1 MNMKQS
7 MLDTMTSSGGANR
20 TDADSAMKELASYV
34 FPITEDDNPTSS
46 TIQKRVAA
54 KDEYGNPATPVDFAW
69 AAAKFGDMQ
78 AVDEKQ
84 KFLVDLATSIVGERK
99 DTSMF
104 FPSHSQKETES
115 YGNRWHLVSKMKGG
129 PEVFELF
136 RTVAAPG
143 LTKLGLSSYSR
154 NADDHGESYTVRE
167 DNSAFEDVYGQYYSK
182 LENKLDAGCKFLKGK
197 SDDEDVLLYG
207 AYLNYIFTVFNNA
220 LTRIM
225 DSNGEE
231 INLVSEYKNDREAAL
246 KALMSESAKNIE
258 YYITGNMSR
267 NSIGSLKNSGS
278 VYNEGTDRMR
288 VVSAEEIEESDISEY
303 YAYPQYVIELLKLNP
318 QTLSKFIDVL
328 KTVGNGKY
336 QNIVQELSTLTTSAK
351 SPDGSKNPSDSKI
364 LDITPADLIAML
376 KDKAVIDEC
385 MRQQIGDIFNKKGG
399 SDWVG
404 KPGALDKLI
413 KTGTVQQGNADLR
426 DTRIVGIATGRSYR
440 EAKTRR
446 ENTGDGIIKE
456 THKGLLIAK
465 ATAVD
470 EQGKPSDERSQN
482 PNYANDIDY
491 SKEIE
496 KSNKYAENRGTVRT
510 IKFTTPD
517 SENTHEFVVNGTI
530 DERLAKF
537 DLNKVVSLKNAG
549 TGTHEYFIGIPRGLV
564 FAAMIGEDGNL
575 VRNENQGTLCAG
587 LKLDG
592 KPFTKNS
599 PGDVLDLPIS
609 KYCTAVAKYG
619 KTGRIRFA
627 SEESN
632 AFYTDMLNTLKNMKA
647 NSQSFNKVIPT
658 GDSKDEKLSVIRALI
673 EIKEPDT
680 VDKQKLVDSVK
691 AMLNDGMDVETYD
704 ENAKKFVFVPIP
716 AGHTYVRSK
725 TLLSHLVGMYNL
737 DSVNGFVDSEDV
749 QSILEA
755 VVPNKWD
762 ISQWNYGNVLKAERA
777 WHEQYGTHEEEEVH
791 YPDNMGED
799 AGEADVYNLI
809 DNTGYDDNDFS
820 NKDDGVSSENAIDA
834 LVGDIG
840 SNYGELARQI
850 YDNVFT
856 ELFADKEKARLEGNN
871 VVYTAKDA
879 QSLKENLIE
888 RYRAV
893 KDDFPVDI
901 SRVIENIPCDNF
913 NKFRKMY
920 NNAVYT
926 ALRDAPADT
935 DTSLR
940 VGMLLNNGNSISTT
954 VSNTL
959 SLLNRKVEG
968 DESLTP
974 DDKALIPAMGSLM
987 VKTALEKAGDNNE
1000 LSAHFD
1006 SEYLTSVFDKAF
1018 KEKYTEA
1025 SNDVKE
1031 AKKAAT
1037 SGIPM
1042 TRLQQH
1048 RFNKAARNWAIYDK
1062 IQKKIAADSNYVNK
1076 VAEMVSSIGNDIH
1089 GLRRTN
1095 KPTSTETFI
1104 PFIKDT
1110 TSTTEKR
1117 AGWPL
1122 VEFCTYNVEGKDES
1136 QLARMLDPA
1145 FANASIYNMMD
1156 RLLGSVPQNC
1166 LTLDYDVDKY
1176 GYTPVDVKSME
1187 VLKQNENQAIA
1198 SYLNTAKN
1206 NKGSC
1211 RYAIDKVNNI
1221 YAHQSNNDAVKMF
1234 ASENGSGNK
1243 SPYAYNNVDINLGE
1257 VKRFFDELMQLAES
1271 YNYLGG
1277 TSSNQKQKLVQQT
1290 ANNIRQGEK
1299 NLVNQY
1305 FVGLKQK
1312 FDAIV
1317 NNAASGAISE
1327 QDRDVLDTVMREVVV
1342 NPMNVLI
1349 NNNAKLITAF
1359 KYYKD
1364 IAQAGRRS
1372 AFQSGADYGLGNGAT
1387 KSTAKENEI
1396 VGRSP
1401 VINKLLPTLR
1411 YAVHVCQSKG
1421 FVDYVNNITSVG
1433 IKTAEEDYSAYCKD
1447 IAETGQSPIR
1457 ILNKAKTIAADSNP
1471 EAGDAYLNSVKQ
1483 TEKLFVNY
1491 GVPEDSS
1498 PLIRKQIAGRRVKE
1512 LVVLLY
1518 ETCRKIA
1525 NTFEGSKYGSLEA
1538 FIDAVAA
1545 NDVLMHI
1552 DISELLDLTLL
1563 DRLANLDAEL
1573 ELADVQTYK
1582 KVMNLA
1588 SGRSQDATE
1597 PFSNNNPMMRSV
1609 SHFRGNSRYAD
1620 ENTAGLI
1627 DKIISDEP
1635 LDTNALA
1642 NILADMDKEGDPAHG
1657 SAITFNGGTFDVVE
1671 TGDYNGTAAMS
1682 IVVHRGDR
1690 RTALNL
1696 KTNDILVVR
1705 DSSGYKNY
1713 ARVLADDITLSQF
1726 TKGEYI
1732 IDNIGLSAGK
1742 TNVPFS
1748 RYQPGN
1754 KLLAPAMAE
1763 KAMEVVDKMNDWYKQ
1778 YQPHDARPQAMPDDI
1793 RDKVLMLCLLYS
1805 KSSCAAEVK
1814 SLVIYSAWRVSNF
1827 SNNFKPSALLDNG
1840 LSFAGAEISTNRYAK
1855 RLISEIIEDFKRF
1868 ERGGTQQ
1875 DQDMY
1880 VRIVDELPKGIT
1892 EYIRDVEGYDTMPP
1906 ERVQETAEETAKTRE
1921 STGYVMDTLQTL
1933 TMLVN
1938 FIAQKKMKLINSGVV
1953 TIDDVKDVLRDKDVR
1968 KAFGIDSD
1976 PESLIKAL
1984 DNEYKEDIDQ
1994 ILAKN
1999 NASYESGN
2007 T

>member
-1 MNMKQS
+1 MNMNQS

-20 TDADSAMKELASYV
+20 TDADGTMKELASYV

-46 TIQKRVAA
+46 TIQKRLAV
-54 KDEYGNPATPVDFAW
+54 KDEYGNPANPVDFVW
-69 AAAKFGDMQ
+69 AAAKFGDMSS
-78 AVDEKQ
+78 ADEKQ
-84 KFLVDLATSIVGERK
+84 KFLVDLATSIVGEKK

-104 FPSHSQKETES
+104 FPTHSQKETES

-154 NADDHGESYTVRE
+154 NADDHGETYTVRE
-167 DNSAFEDVYGQYYSK
+167 DNNAFEDVYGQYYSK
-182 LENKLDAGCKFLKGK
+182 LEGKLDAGCKFLKGK
-197 SDDEDVLLYG
+197 SDDENVLLYG

-267 NSIGSLKNSGS
+267 NSIGSLTNSGS
-278 VYNEGTDRMR
+278 VYNTEADRLR
-288 VVSAEEIEESDISEY
+288 VVSTAEIEESDISEY
-303 YAYPQYVIELLKLNP
+303 YAYPKYVIELLKLNP

-328 KTVGNGKY
+328 NTVGNGKY

-364 LDITPADLIAML
+364 LDITPADLVAML

-385 MRQQIGDIFNKKGG
+385 IRQKIGDIFNKKGG

-404 KPGALDKLI
+404 KPGALDKLV
-413 KTGTVQQGNADLR
+413 KTGTVQQSNADIR
-426 DTRIVGIATGRSYR
+426 DTRIVGIATGKSYR

-470 EQGKPSDERSQN
+470 EQGRPSDERSQN

-491 SKEIE
+491 STEIE
-496 KSNKYAENRGTVRT
+496 KSNKYAENRGTVRK

-517 SENTHEFVVNGTI
+517 AKNTHEFVVNGTI

-537 DLNKVVSLKNAG
+537 NLNKVVSLKNAG
-549 TGTHEYFIGIPRGLV
+549 DGTHEYFIGIPRGLV
-564 FAAMIGEDGNL
+564 FAAMIGEDGTL

-627 SEESN
+627 SEDSN
-632 AFYTDMLNTLKNMKA
+632 SFFADMLNTLKNMKA
-647 NSQSFNKVIPT
+647 NSQSFKKVIPT
-658 GDSKDEKLSVIRALI
+658 GDSKNEKLSVIRALI

-691 AMLNDGMDVETYD
+691 AMLNDGMEVETYN
-704 ENAKKFVFVPIP
+704 ENTKKFAFVPIP
-716 AGHTYVRSK
+716 AGHPYVRSK
-725 TLLSHLVGMYNL
+725 TVLSHLVDMYNL
-737 DSVNGFVDSEDV
+737 DSVNGFVDSDGV
-749 QSILEA
+749 QRILEA

-820 NKDDGVSSENAIDA
+820 NKDDGVSSENAVDA

-840 SNYGELARQI
+840 TDYGKLAKGI
-850 YDNVFT
+850 YDNVFHN
-856 ELFADKEKARLEGNN
+856 LFADKEKARLNGEN
-871 VVYTAKDA
+871 VAYTAKDA
-879 QSLKENLIE
+879 QNLKSGLLLKYHE
-888 RYRAV
+888 A
-893 KDDFPVDI
+893 KDYFPVDI
-901 SRVIENIPCDNF
+901 SRVIENIPCDDF
-913 NKFRKMY
+913 NKFRKMHDA
-920 NNAVYT
+920 AVYT
-926 ALRDAPADT
+926 ALRNAPADT

-940 VGMLLNNGNSISTT
+940 VGMLLDNGESISTT
-954 VSNTL
+954 VSNAL
-959 SLLNRKVEG
+959 SLLKRKANG
-968 DESLTP
+968 DESLSP

-987 VKTALEKAGDNNE
+987 VKTALEKAGDDNE

-1006 SEYLTSVFDKAF
+1006 AEYLASVFDKAF
-1018 KEKYTEA
+1018 AKKYTEA
-1025 SNDVKE
+1025 ANDVKE
-1031 AKKAAT
+1031 AKEVAK
-1037 SGIPM
+1037 SGNRM

-1048 RFNKAARNWAIYDK
+1048 RFNKAERNWVIYDK
-1062 IQKKIAADSNYVNK
+1062 IQQKIAANPDYVNK
-1076 VAEMVSSIGNDIH
+1076 VAEMVASIGNDIRVI
-1089 GLRRTN
+1089 GSE
-1095 KPTSTETFI
+1095 KKQPSTETFI
-1104 PFIKDT
+1104 PFVKST
-1110 TSTTEKR
+1110 TSTSEGQ
-1117 AGWPL
+1117 AGVPL
-1122 VEFCTYNVEGKDES
+1122 VDFCIYNVEGKNES
-1136 QLARMLDPA
+1136 QLASMLDPA

-1156 RLLGSVPQNC
+1156 RLLSSVPQKC
-1166 LTLDYDVDKY
+1166 LTLDYDVDEY
-1176 GYTPVDVKSME
+1176 GYTPADLKSAE
-1187 VLKQNENQAIA
+1187 VLKQNEIQAIG
-1198 SYLNTAKN
+1198 SYLNTAEN
-1206 NKGSC
+1206 NKGRC
-1211 RYAIDKVNNI
+1211 QFAIDKVDRI
-1221 YAHQSNNDAVKMF
+1221 YIHQSNNDALKLF
-1234 ASENGSGNK
+1234 EAEKGSGNK
-1243 SPYAYNNVDINLGE
+1243 STYSYNNVDINLGE

-1317 NNAASGAISE
+1317 DKAISGAISE
-1327 QDRDVLDTVMREVVV
+1327 QDRDVLDTVMQDVVV
-1342 NPMNVLI
+1342 NPLNVLI

-1364 IAQAGRRS
+1364 IAQAGRRA
-1372 AFQSGADYGLGNGAT
+1372 AFQSGTNYGLGNGAA
-1387 KSTAKENEI
+1387 KSTSKENEI
-1396 VGRSP
+1396 VGRSG
-1401 VINKLLPTLR
+1401 VMNKCINTLR
-1411 YAVHVCQSKG
+1411 YVEHICQSTG
-1421 FVDYVNNITSVG
+1421 FVDYVKK
-1433 IKTAEEDYSAYCKD
+1433 IKDVDIDAAEEDYSAYCSD
-1447 IAETGQSPIR
+1447 TAETGQSPIR
-1457 ILNKAKTIAADSNP
+1457 ILNTARHLKPELRAAYLSKAK
-1471 EAGDAYLNSVKQ
+1471 E

-1491 GVPEDSS
+1491 GIPENGT
-1498 PLIRKQIAGRRVKE
+1498 PEEKQKITERRIQE
-1512 LVVLLY
+1512 LVLLLY

-1525 NTFEGSKYGSLEA
+1525 GTFEGRKYGSLEA

-1545 NDVLMHI
+1545 NDVLMYS
-1552 DISELLDLTLL
+1552 DVSELLDLKLL
-1563 DRLANLDAEL
+1563 ERLSNLDAEL
-1573 ELADVQTYK
+1573 EIADSQTYK
-1582 KVMNLA
+1582 VVMNLA

-1597 PFSNNNPMMRSV
+1597 PFANNNPMMRSV
-1609 SHFRGNSRYAD
+1609 SYFRGNSRYAD
-1620 ENTAGLI
+1620 ENTPGLI
-1627 DKIISDEP
+1627 DKIISDDP

-1642 NILADMDKEGDPAHG
+1642 EILADMDKEGDSAHG
-1657 SAITFNGGTFDVVE
+1657 SAITFNGGVFDVVE
-1671 TGDYNGTAAMS
+1671 RGNYNGTDAVA
-1682 IVVHRGDR
+1682 IVVKKGDR
-1690 RTALNL
+1690 RTPLTL
-1696 KTNDILVVR
+1696 KLNDILVIR
-1705 DSSGYKNY
+1705 DSSGYNNY
-1713 ARVLADDITLSQF
+1713 ARVLADDITTTQF
-1726 TKGEYI
+1726 TKGDYV
-1732 IDNIGLSAGK
+1732 IDNTGIAVGK
-1742 TNVPFS
+1742 QNVPFS
-1748 RYQPGN
+1748 RFQPGN

-1763 KAMEVVDKMNDWYKQ
+1763 KAMEVVNKMNDWYKQ
-1778 YQPHDARPQAMPDDI
+1778 YQPHDARPKTMPDDI

-1805 KSSCAAEVK
+1805 KSSCAAEIK

-1827 SNNFKPSALLDNG
+1827 SNNFKPSALLSNG

-1855 RLISEIIEDFKRF
+1855 RLISEIIEDLTRF

-1875 DQDMY
+1875 DQEMY
-1880 VRIVDELPKGIT
+1880 VRIVDELPQGIVD
-1892 EYIRDVEGYDTMPP
+1892 YIRDVEGYDTMPP
-1906 ERVQETAEETAKTRE
+1906 ERVQETAEETAQTRE
-1921 STGYVMDTLQTL
+1921 STGYVMDTVQTL
-1933 TMLVN
+1933 AMLVN
-1938 FIAQKKMKLINSGVV
+1938 FLAQKKLKMTNSGVV
-1953 TIDDVKDVLRDKDVR
+1953 TIDDVKDVLRDPDVQ
-1968 KAFGIDSD
+1968 KAFGFDSDSETD

-1984 DNEYKEDIDQ
+1984 DNEYKEDIEG

>member
-7 MLDTMTSSGGANR
+7 MLDTMTSSGGANMNE
-20 TDADSAMKELASYV
+20 ADSAMKELASYV

-46 TIQKRVAA
+46 MIQKRVAA

-69 AAAKFGDMQ
+69 AAAKFGDMS
-78 AVDEKQ
+78 AVEEKQ

-99 DTSMF
+99 DASMF
-104 FPSHSQKETES
+104 FPTHSQKDTES

-182 LENKLDAGCKFLKGK
+182 LERKLDAGCKFLKGK

-246 KALMSESAKNIE
+246 KALMSDSAKNIE

-267 NSIGSLKNSGS
+267 NSIGSLTNSGS
-278 VYNEGTDRMR
+278 VYNKESDHLR
-288 VVSAEEIEESDISEY
+288 VVSTAEIEESDISEY
-303 YAYPQYVIELLKLNP
+303 YAYPKYVIELLKLNP
-318 QTLSKFIDVL
+318 QTLSTFIDVL

-376 KDKAVIDEC
+376 KDKDVIDEC
-385 MRQQIGDIFNKKGG
+385 IRKKIGDIFNKNGG

-404 KPGALDKLI
+404 KPGALDKLV
-413 KTGTVQQGNADLR
+413 KTGTVQQGNADIR
-426 DTRIVGIATGRSYR
+426 DTRIVGIATGKSYR
-440 EAKTRR
+440 ETKTRR

-470 EQGKPSDERSQN
+470 EQGKPSDDRSQN

-496 KSNKYAENRGTVRT
+496 KSNKYAENGGTVRT

-517 SENTHEFVVNGTI
+517 SENPHEFVVNGTI

-537 DLNKVVSLKNAG
+537 NLNKVVSLKNAG
-549 TGTHEYFIGIPRGLV
+549 NGTHEYFIGIPRGLV
-564 FAAMIGEDGNL
+564 FAAEIGEDGTL

-632 AFYTDMLNTLKNMKA
+632 SFFADMLNTLKNMKA
-647 NSQSFNKVIPT
+647 NSQSFKKVIPT
-658 GDSKDEKLSVIRALI
+658 GESKNEKLSVIRALI

-691 AMLNDGMDVETYD
+691 AMLNDGMEVETYD
-704 ENAKKFVFVPIP
+704 ENAKKFVFVPIDQK
-716 AGHTYVRSK
+716 HTYVKSK
-725 TLLSHLVGMYNL
+725 KVLSHLVDMYNL
-737 DSVNGFVDSEDV
+737 DSVNGFVDSDDV
-749 QSILEA
+749 QRILEA

-809 DNTGYDDNDFS
+809 DNTGYDDNDFL
-820 NKDDGVSSENAIDA
+820 NKDDGISSENAIDA

-840 SNYGELARQI
+840 TDYGKLAKSI
-850 YDNVFT
+850 YDTVFLN
-856 ELFADKEKARLEGNN
+856 LFADKEKKGLEGEKP
-871 VVYTAKDA
+871 VYTAKDA
-879 QSLKENLIE
+879 QSLKSGLIAK
-888 RYRAV
+888 YRAA
-893 KDDFPVDI
+893 KDYFPVDI
-901 SRVIENIPCDNF
+901 SRVIENIPCDDF
-913 NKFRKMY
+913 NKFRNKHDE
-920 NNAVYT
+920 AVTT
-926 ALRDAPADT
+926 ALRNAPADT

-940 VGMLLNNGNSISTT
+940 VGMLLDNGESVSTT
-954 VSNTL
+954 VSNAL
-959 SLLNRKVEG
+959 SLLKRKAEG

-987 VKTALEKAGDNNE
+987 VKTALEKAGDDNE

-1006 SEYLTSVFDKAF
+1006 AEYLASVFDKAF
-1018 KEKYTEA
+1018 AEKYSEA
-1025 SNDVKE
+1025 ANDVKE
-1031 AKKAAT
+1031 AKEVAK
-1037 SGIPM
+1037 SGNRM

-1062 IQKKIAADSNYVNK
+1062 IQQKIAADSNYVNK
-1076 VAEMVSSIGNDIH
+1076 VAEMVASIGNDIRVI
-1089 GLRRTN
+1089 GSE
-1095 KPTSTETFI
+1095 KKQPSTETFI
-1104 PFIKDT
+1104 PFVKST
-1110 TSTTEKR
+1110 TSTSEGK

-1122 VEFCTYNVEGKDES
+1122 VDFCTYHVEDKNES
-1136 QLARMLDPA
+1136 QLASMLDPA

-1156 RLLGSVPQNC
+1156 RLLSSVPQKV
-1166 LTLDYDVDKY
+1166 LTLDYDVDEY
-1176 GYTPVDVKSME
+1176 GYTPADLKSAE
-1187 VLKQNENQAIA
+1187 VLKQNEIQAIG
-1198 SYLNTAKN
+1198 SYLNTAEN
-1206 NKGSC
+1206 NKGRC
-1211 RYAIDKVNNI
+1211 QFAIDKVDRI
-1221 YAHQSNNDAVKMF
+1221 YNHQSNDDAVKMF
-1234 ASENGSGNK
+1234 ESENGRGNK
-1243 SPYAYNNVDINLGE
+1243 SPYSYKNVDINLGE

-1317 NNAASGAISE
+1317 DKAISGAISE
-1327 QDRDVLDTVMREVVV
+1327 QDRNVLDTVMQEVVV
-1342 NPMNVLI
+1342 NPLNVLI

-1364 IAQAGRRS
+1364 IAQAGRRA
-1372 AFQSGADYGLGNGAT
+1372 AFQSGANHGLGNGAS
-1387 KSTAKENEI
+1387 KSTSKENEI
-1396 VGRSP
+1396 VGRSG
-1401 VINKLLPTLR
+1401 VMNKCINTLR
-1411 YAVHVCQSKG
+1411 YVEHICQSEG
-1421 FVDYVNNITSVG
+1421 FVDYVNKIKSVD
-1433 IKTAEEDYSAYCKD
+1433 IHKAEEDYSAYCND
-1447 IAETGQSPIR
+1447 VAETGQSPIR
-1457 ILNKAKTIAADSNP
+1457 ILNTARQLKP
-1471 EAGDAYLNSVKQ
+1471 ELRAAYLSKVKQ
-1483 TEKLFVNY
+1483 TEKMFVNY
-1491 GVPEDSS
+1491 GIPEKC
-1498 PLIRKQIAGRRVKE
+1498 PAKIRQDIIGRRIKE
-1512 LVVLLY
+1512 LVLLLY

-1525 NTFEGSKYGSLEA
+1525 GTFEGRKYGSLEA

-1545 NDVLMHI
+1545 NDVLMYS
-1552 DISELLDLTLL
+1552 DVSELLDLNLL
-1563 DRLANLDAEL
+1563 ERLSNLDAEL
-1573 ELADVQTYK
+1573 ELADAQTYK
-1582 KVMNLA
+1582 EVMNLA
-1588 SGRSQDATE
+1588 SGRSQDSTE
-1597 PFSNNNPMMRSV
+1597 PFANNNPMMRSV

-1620 ENTAGLI
+1620 ENTPGLI
-1627 DKIISDEP
+1627 DKVISDEP

-1642 NILADMDKEGDPAHG
+1642 EILADMDKEGDPAHG

-1671 TGDYNGTAAMS
+1671 RGDYNGTDAVA
-1682 IVVHRGDR
+1682 IVVNRGDR
-1690 RTALNL
+1690 RTPLNL
-1696 KTNDILVVR
+1696 KTNDILAIR
-1705 DSSGYKNY
+1705 DSSGYNNY
-1713 ARVLADDITLSQF
+1713 ARVLADDITSTQF
-1726 TKGEYI
+1726 TKGNYV
-1732 IDNIGLSAGK
+1732 IDNTGIAVGK

-1748 RYQPGN
+1748 RFQPGN

-1763 KAMEVVDKMNDWYKQ
+1763 KAMEVVNKMNDWYKE

-1855 RLISEIIEDFKRF
+1855 RLISEIIEDLTRF

-1875 DQDMY
+1875 DQEMY
-1880 VRIVDELPKGIT
+1880 VRIVDELPQGIVD
-1892 EYIRDVEGYDTMPP
+1892 YIRDVEGYDTMPP
-1906 ERVQETAEETAKTRE
+1906 ERVQETAEETAQTRE
-1921 STGYVMDTLQTL
+1921 STGYVMDTVQTL
-1933 TMLVN
+1933 ATLVN
-1938 FIAQKKMKLINSGVV
+1938 FLAQKKLKMTNSGVV
-1953 TIDDVKDVLRDKDVR
+1953 TIDDVKDVLRDADVQ
-1968 KAFGIDSD
+1968 KAFGFDSDPNTD

>member
-20 TDADSAMKELASYV
+20 TEADSTMKELASYV

-46 TIQKRVAA
+46 AIQKRVAA
-54 KDEYGNPATPVDFAW
+54 KDEYGNPATPVDFVW

-84 KFLVDLATSIVGERK
+84 KFLVDLATSIVGEKK

-104 FPSHSQKETES
+104 FPTHSQKETES

-167 DNSAFEDVYGQYYSK
+167 DNNAFEDVYGQYYSK

-231 INLVSEYKNDREAAL
+231 INLVSEYRNDREAAL

-267 NSIGSLKNSGS
+267 NSIGSLTNSGS

-288 VVSAEEIEESDISEY
+288 VVSTAEIEDSDISEY
-303 YAYPQYVIELLKLNP
+303 YAYPKYVIELLKLNP
-318 QTLSKFIDVL
+318 QTLSTFIDVL
-328 KTVGNGKY
+328 KTVGNDKY
-336 QNIVQELSTLTTSAK
+336 QNIIQELSTLTTSAK

-385 MRQQIGDIFNKKGG
+385 MSKQIGDIFNKKGG

-404 KPGALDKLI
+404 KPGALDELI
-413 KTGTVQQGNADLR
+413 NTGKVQQGNADLR
-426 DTRIVGIATGRSYR
+426 DTRIVGIATGKSYR
-440 EAKTRR
+440 ETKTRR

-470 EQGKPSDERSQN
+470 EQGKPSDDRSQN

-496 KSNKYAENRGTVRT
+496 KSNKYAENGGTVRT

-517 SENTHEFVVNGTI
+517 SKNPHEFEVNGTI

-537 DLNKVVSLKNAG
+537 NLNKVVSLKNAG
-549 TGTHEYFIGIPRGLV
+549 NGTHEYFIGIPRGLV
-564 FAAMIGEDGNL
+564 FAAVIGEDGTL

-627 SEESN
+627 SEDSN

-658 GDSKDEKLSVIRALI
+658 GESKNEKLGVIRALI
-673 EIKEPDT
+673 DIKEPDT
-680 VDKQKLVDSVK
+680 VDKQQLVDSVK
-691 AMLNDGMDVETYD
+691 AMLNDGMEVETYD

-737 DSVNGFVDSEDV
+737 DSVNGFVDSDGV
-749 QSILEA
+749 QRILEA

-777 WHEQYGTHEEEEVH
+777 WDEQYGTHEEEEVH

-809 DNTGYDDNDFS
+809 DNTGYDDNDFL
-820 NKDDGVSSENAIDA
+820 NKDDGISSENAIDA

-840 SNYGELARQI
+840 SDYGKLAKSI
-850 YDNVFT
+850 YDTVFLN
-856 ELFADKEKARLEGNN
+856 LFADKEKKGLEGEKP
-871 VVYTAKDA
+871 VYTAKDA
-879 QSLKENLIE
+879 QSLKSGLIAK
-888 RYRAV
+888 YRAA
-893 KDDFPVDI
+893 KDYFPVDI
-901 SRVIENIPCDNF
+901 SRVIENIPCDDF
-913 NKFRKMY
+913 NKFRNKY
-920 NNAVYT
+920 NEAVTT
-926 ALRDAPADT
+926 ALRNAPADT

-940 VGMLLNNGNSISTT
+940 VGMLLDNGESISTT
-954 VSNTL
+954 VSNAL

-987 VKTALEKAGDNNE
+987 VKTALEKAGDDNE

-1006 SEYLTSVFDKAF
+1006 SEYLASVFDKAF
-1018 KEKYTEA
+1018 AEKYSEA
-1025 SNDVKE
+1025 SKDVKE
-1031 AKKAAT
+1031 AKEVAK
-1037 SGIPM
+1037 SGNRM

-1062 IQKKIAADSNYVNK
+1062 IQQKIAANPNYVNK
-1076 VAEMVSSIGNDIH
+1076 VAEMVSSIGNDIR
-1089 GLRRTN
+1089 GLGRTN
-1095 KPTSTETFI
+1095 KLTSTETFI
-1104 PFIKDT
+1104 PFIKST
-1110 TSTTEKR
+1110 TSTSEGQ

-1122 VEFCTYNVEGKDES
+1122 VEFCTYQVENKNES
-1136 QLARMLDPA
+1136 QLASMLDPA

-1156 RLLGSVPQNC
+1156 RLLSSVPQKV
-1166 LTLDYDVDKY
+1166 LTLDYDVDEY
-1176 GYTPVDVKSME
+1176 GYTPADLKSAE
-1187 VLKQNENQAIA
+1187 VLKQNEIQAIG
-1198 SYLNTAKN
+1198 SYLNTAEN
-1206 NKGSC
+1206 NKGRC
-1211 RYAIDKVNNI
+1211 QFAIDKVDRI
-1221 YAHQSNNDAVKMF
+1221 YVHQSNADAVKMF
-1234 ASENGSGNK
+1234 AAEDGSGHK
-1243 SPYAYNNVDINLGE
+1243 SPTAYAYNNVGINLGE

-1312 FDAIV
+1312 FDAIIDK
-1317 NNAASGAISE
+1317 AISGVISE
-1327 QDRDVLDTVMREVVV
+1327 QDRNVLDTVMQEVVV
-1342 NPMNVLI
+1342 NPLNVLI

-1364 IAQAGRRS
+1364 IAQAGRRA
-1372 AFQSGADYGLGNGAT
+1372 AFQSGANHGLGNGAA

-1401 VINKLLPTLR
+1401 VINKLLPALR
-1411 YAVHVCQSKG
+1411 YVEHICQNKAV
-1421 FVDYVNNITSVG
+1421 VDFANKIKSVD
-1433 IKTAEEDYSAYCKD
+1433 IDTAEEDYSAYCKD
-1447 IAETGQSPIR
+1447 TAEAGQSPIR
-1457 ILNKAKTIAADSNP
+1457 ILNNARQLQPELRAD
-1471 EAGDAYLNSVKQ
+1471 YLSKVKE

-1491 GVPEDSS
+1491 GIPEKCA
-1498 PLIRKQIAGRRVKE
+1498 PLIRKDITGRRIKE
-1512 LVVLLY
+1512 LVLLLY

-1525 NTFEGSKYGSLEA
+1525 GTFKGRKYGSLEA

-1545 NDVLMHI
+1545 NDVLMYT
-1552 DISELLDLTLL
+1552 DVSELLDLTLL

-1573 ELADVQTYK
+1573 ELADEQTYK
-1582 KVMNLA
+1582 EVMNLA
-1588 SGRSQDATE
+1588 SGRSQDAAE
-1597 PFSNNNPMMRSV
+1597 PFANNNPMMQSV

-1627 DKIISDEP
+1627 DKIIGDEP

-1642 NILADMDKEGDPAHG
+1642 QILADMDKEGNPAHG

-1671 TGDYNGTAAMS
+1671 RGNYNGTDAVA
-1682 IVVHRGDR
+1682 IVVNRGDR
-1690 RTALNL
+1690 RTVLNL
-1696 KTNDILVVR
+1696 KTNDILVIR
-1705 DSSGYKNY
+1705 DSSGYNNY
-1713 ARVLADDITLSQF
+1713 ARVLADDITLTQF
-1726 TKGEYI
+1726 TKGQYV
-1732 IDNIGLSAGK
+1732 IDNIGLPVDK
-1742 TNVPFS
+1742 KNVPFS
-1748 RYQPGN
+1748 RFQPGN

-1763 KAMEVVDKMNDWYKQ
+1763 KAMEVVDKMNDWYTQ
-1778 YQPHDARPQAMPDDI
+1778 YQPHDARPKAMPDDI

-1855 RLISEIIEDFKRF
+1855 RLISEIIEDLSRF

-1875 DQDMY
+1875 DQEMY
-1880 VRIVDELPKGIT
+1880 VRIVEELPQGIID
-1892 EYIRDVEGYDTMPP
+1892 YIRDAEGYDTMPP

-1953 TIDDVKDVLRDKDVR
+1953 TIDDVKDLVRDKDVR

>member
-7 MLDTMTSSGGANR
+7 MLDTMTSSGAANR
-20 TDADSAMKELASYV
+20 TDADSTMKELASYV
-34 FPITEDDNPTSS
+34 FPITADDNPTSS
-46 TIQKRVAA
+46 TIQTRVAA
-54 KDEYGNPATPVDFAW
+54 KDEYGNPATPVDFVW
-69 AAAKFGDMQ
+69 AAAQFGNMKAD
-78 AVDEKQ
+78 DDKRN
-84 KFLVDLATSIVGERK
+84 FLVDLAESIVGEKK

-154 NADDHGESYTVRE
+154 NADDHGESYTLRE

-182 LENKLDAGCKFLKGK
+182 LERKLDAGCKLLKGK
-197 SDDEDVLLYG
+197 SNDEDVLLYG

-267 NSIGSLKNSGS
+267 NSIGSLTNSGS
-278 VYNEGTDRMR
+278 VYNEGTDRLR
-288 VVSAEEIEESDISEY
+288 VVSTAEIEDSDISEY
-303 YAYPQYVIELLKLNP
+303 YAYPKYVIELLKLNP

-328 KTVGNGKY
+328 KTVGNDKY
-336 QNIVQELSTLTTSAK
+336 QNIIQELSTLTTSVK

-376 KDKAVIDEC
+376 KDPAVIDEC
-385 MRQQIGDIFNKKGG
+385 KRQQILDIFNKKGG

-413 KTGTVQQGNADLR
+413 KTGTVQQSNADLR
-426 DTRIVGIATGRSYR
+426 DTRIVGIATGKSYR

-446 ENTGDGIIKE
+446 ENTGEGIIKE

-470 EQGKPSDERSQN
+470 VQGKPSDERSQN
-482 PNYANDIDY
+482 PNDANDIDY

-537 DLNKVVSLKNAG
+537 NLNKVVSLKNAG
-549 TGTHEYFIGIPRGLV
+549 DDTHEYFIGIPRGLV
-564 FAAMIGEDGNL
+564 FAAVIGEDGNL

-627 SEESN
+627 SEDSN
-632 AFYTDMLNTLKNMKA
+632 ALYTDMLSTLKNMKA

-658 GDSKDEKLSVIRALI
+658 GESKNDKLSVIRSLL

-680 VDKQKLVDSVK
+680 VDMQKLIDSVK
-691 AMLNDGMDVETYD
+691 AMLDDGMEVETYD
-704 ENAKKFVFVPIP
+704 KNAKKFVFVPIP
-716 AGHTYVRSK
+716 AGHRYVRSK

-737 DSVNGFVDSEDV
+737 DSIDGFVDSEGV
-749 QSILEA
+749 ERILEA

-762 ISQWNYGNVLKAERA
+762 ISQWNYGNVLKAEHA
-777 WHEQYGTHEEEEVH
+777 WDDAYGTHEEEEVH
-791 YPDNMGED
+791 YPDNMDED
-799 AGEADVYNLI
+799 AGEADVYKLI
-809 DNTGYDDNDFS
+809 DNTGYDDNEFS

-840 SNYGELARQI
+840 SNYGKLAKRI
-850 YDNVFT
+850 YDTVFLN
-856 ELFADKEKARLEGNN
+856 LFADKEKAGLEGAKP
-871 VVYTAKDA
+871 VYTAKDA
-879 QSLKENLIE
+879 QNLKSGLLIQ
-888 RYRAV
+888 YRKA
-893 KDDFPVDI
+893 KDYFPVDI
-901 SRVIENIPCDNF
+901 SRVIENIPCDDF
-913 NKFRKMY
+913 NKFRNRY
-920 NNAVYT
+920 NEAVTT
-926 ALRDAPADT
+926 ALRNAPADT

-940 VGMLLNNGNSISTT
+940 VGMLLDNGESISTT
-954 VSNTL
+954 VSNAL
-959 SLLNRKVEG
+959 SLLKRKVEG
-968 DESLTP
+968 DESLAP

-1006 SEYLTSVFDKAF
+1006 AEYLASVFDKAF
-1018 KEKYTEA
+1018 AEKYTEA

-1031 AKKAAT
+1031 AKEAVK

-1048 RFNKAARNWAIYDK
+1048 RFNKAERNWAIYDK
-1062 IQKKIAADSNYVNK
+1062 IDQKIRANSNYVNK
-1076 VAEMVSSIGNDIH
+1076 VAEMVSSIGNDIRVI
-1089 GLRRTN
+1089 GSE
-1095 KPTSTETFI
+1095 KKQPSTETFI
-1104 PFIKDT
+1104 PFVKST
-1110 TSTTEKR
+1110 TSTSEGQ

-1122 VEFCTYNVEGKDES
+1122 VEFCTYQVEDKNES
-1136 QLARMLDPA
+1136 QLKSMLDPA

-1156 RLLGSVPQNC
+1156 RLLSSVPQKC
-1166 LTLDYDVDKY
+1166 LTIDYDVDEY
-1176 GYTPVDVKSME
+1176 GYTPADVKSAE
-1187 VLKQNENQAIA
+1187 ALQRNEIQAIK
-1198 SYLNTAKN
+1198 SYLKTAKN
-1206 NKGSC
+1206 NKGRC
-1211 RYAIDKVNNI
+1211 QFAIDKVDRI
-1221 YAHQSNNDAVKMF
+1221 YVHQSNDDALKMF
-1234 ASENGSGNK
+1234 AYENGSGNK
-1243 SPYAYNNVDINLGE
+1243 SPYTYNNVDINLGE

-1317 NNAASGAISE
+1317 DKAISGAISE
-1327 QDRDVLDTVMREVVV
+1327 QDRNVLDTVMQEVVV
-1342 NPMNVLI
+1342 NPLNVLI

-1364 IAQAGRRS
+1364 IAQAGRRA
-1372 AFQSGADYGLGNGAT
+1372 AFQSGTNYGLGNGAD

-1396 VGRSP
+1396 VGRSG
-1401 VINKLLPTLR
+1401 VMDKCINTLR
-1411 YAVHVCQSKG
+1411 YVEHICQSAG
-1421 FVDYVNNITSVG
+1421 FVDYVKNIKSVD

-1447 IAETGQSPIR
+1447 TAETGQSPIR
-1457 ILNKAKTIAADSNP
+1457 ILNTARRLKPELGAAYLSKAK
-1471 EAGDAYLNSVKQ
+1471 E
-1483 TEKLFVNY
+1483 TEKLFFNY
-1491 GVPEDSS
+1491 GIPEKCPSK
-1498 PLIRKQIAGRRVKE
+1498 IRQDIIGRRIKE
-1512 LVVLLY
+1512 LVLLLY

-1525 NTFEGSKYGSLEA
+1525 GTFEGRKYGSLEA

-1545 NDVLMHI
+1545 NDVLMYS
-1552 DISELLDLTLL
+1552 DVSELLDLNLL

-1573 ELADVQTYK
+1573 ELADAQTYK
-1582 KVMNLA
+1582 EVMNLA

-1597 PFSNNNPMMRSV
+1597 PFANNSPMMRSV

-1627 DKIISDEP
+1627 DKIIGDEP

-1642 NILADMDKEGDPAHG
+1642 QILADMDKEGDPAHG

-1671 TGDYNGTAAMS
+1671 RGNYNGTDAVA
-1682 IVVHRGDR
+1682 IVVNKGDR
-1690 RTALNL
+1690 RTPLNL

-1705 DSSGYKNY
+1705 DSSGFNNY
-1713 ARVLADDITLSQF
+1713 ARVLTDDITLSQF
-1726 TKGEYI
+1726 TKGEYV
-1732 IDNIGLSAGK
+1732 IDNIGLPVDK
-1742 TNVPFS
+1742 KNVPFS
-1748 RYQPGN
+1748 RFQPGN

-1763 KAMEVVDKMNDWYKQ
+1763 KAMEVVDKMNDWYNQ
-1778 YQPHDARPQAMPDDI
+1778 YQPHDARPKAMPDDI

-1805 KSSCAAEVK
+1805 KCSCAAEVK

-1827 SNNFKPSALLDNG
+1827 SNNFKPSALLSNG

-1855 RLISEIIEDFKRF
+1855 RLISEIIEDLSRF

-1875 DQDMY
+1875 DQEMY
-1880 VRIVDELPKGIT
+1880 VRIVDELPQGIT
-1892 EYIRDVEGYDTMPP
+1892 DYLRDVEGYDTMPP

-1921 STGYVMDTLQTL
+1921 STGYVMDTVQTL
-1933 TMLVN
+1933 AMLVN
-1938 FIAQKKMKLINSGVV
+1938 FLAKKKLKMTNSGIV
-1953 TIDDVKDVLRDKDVR
+1953 TIDDVKDVLRDKGVQQ
-1968 KAFGIDSD
+1968 AFGFDSDSETD

-1999 NASYESGN
+1999 NASYASGN
-2007 T
+2007 P